1 MTVCSSGNSISDIVS
16 ATRFPLPIIL
26 GPSATSVKDQKTNV
40 LEACSVPVTR
50 VGVVKTDN
58 GDRVE
63 HQNVDFNQ
71 SLMWL
76 IAQKSLSQ
84 YVHCTSFISYEI
96 ITVHKLHNV

>member
-1 MTVCSSGNSISDIVS
+1 V
-16 ATRFPLPIIL
+16 ATILVTLFSNKRFSLPIIL

-40 LEACSVPVTR
+40 LEACSVPITR
-50 VGVVKTDN
+50 VDVVKTHN
-58 GDRVE
+58 SDRAG

-71 SLMWL
+71 SLMWP

-84 YVHCTSFISYEI
+84 YVHCTSFRSFEI